1 MDSSCNKMINIL
13 VHASLI
19 CPTMIC
25 LSSVYLHVL
34 SHSAVQAVSKKQH
47 NIFSYQTSKKEP
59 FKFRPRPIFFTSL
72 FERLLNK
79 LAQLKKKTMIYLY
92 VHVLDILVTYCH
104 ISKLFLKEK
113 KNRYIMIKYGTMSV
127 IAAWWLL
134 NQHSHVLISKCP
146 LRAAR
151 RGNSVVRPVT
161 RLIRGIYISII
172 FYDE

>member
-1 MDSSCNKMINIL
+1 MSHYDMSVFCISARFVTRCSWGCLKETAKYIFLSNFKERTIQISTKTYFFFYLFIWEVAKQISSI
-13 VHASLI
+13 
-19 CPTMIC
+19 
-25 LSSVYLHVL
+25 
-34 SHSAVQAVSKKQH
+34 
-47 NIFSYQTSKKEP
+47 E
-59 FKFRPRPIFFTSL
+59 
-72 FERLLNK
+72 
-79 LAQLKKKTMIYLY
+79 KKTMIYLY

-146 LRAAR
+146 LRGAR
-151 RGNSVVRPVT
+151 RGNSVVWPVT
-161 RLIRGIYISII
+161 HLIRGIYISII